1 MEPALRRLVDEH
13 DIRKLVIAFSN
24 GMDAR
29 DVAMFRSAGSKVA
42 GSFEV
47 LN

>member
-29 DVAMFRSAGSKVA
+29 EKYNARPASETTTFTTLGS
-42 GSFEV
+42 
-47 LN
+47 